1 MTTAPIQRTSARVVP
16 VNTSGRVL
24 LLHGHDPARPESPYW
39 FTIGGAVEPGESL
52 AAAAVR
58 ELGEETGIEITEQ
71 QLSLP
76 YYRGTHAFSYGG
88 VDFVA
93 DESFFAVRLDDVAIS
108 FDGIQGN
115 EVIDDARWWDPDDL
129 EHAPLSVP
137 DLPDLMRRAVA
148 MAILDKMANLSEAG
162 SAVSSVRETAG
173 ELQRSG

>member
-1 MTTAPIQRTSARVVP
+1 MTGVSRAPIQRTSARVIP
-16 VNTSGRVL
+16 VNASGRVL
-24 LLHGHDPARPESPYW
+24 LLYGHDPARPESPYW
-39 FTIGGAVEPGESL
+39 FTIGGAVEPGESI

-58 ELGEETGIEITEQ
+58 ELWEETGIEITEQ

-76 YYRGTHAFSYGG
+76 YHRGTHAFSYDG

-137 DLPDLMRRAVA
+137 GLPDLMRRAVA
-148 MAILDKMANLSEAG
+148 TAIFSEAG
-162 SAVSSVRETAG
+162 YAVSSV
-173 ELQRSG
+173 

>member
-1 MTTAPIQRTSARVVP
+1 MDGRMTGVTGVTAIPIQRRSARVVP

-24 LLHGHDPARPESPYW
+24 LLHGHDPARPEAPYW

-52 AAAAVR
+52 TAAAVR

-76 YYRGTHAFSYGG
+76 YHRGTHAFSYGG

-108 FDGIQGN
+108 FDGILGN

-129 EHAPLSVP
+129 ERGPALGPRAPRAP
-137 DLPDLMRRAVA
+137 RPNAPCGGNGDL
-148 MAILDKMANLSEAG
+148 
-162 SAVSSVRETAG
+162 VRSRFRG
-173 ELQRSG
+173 